1 MGAVQQRATGPWVIG
16 ALKTIRT
23 MAHSLKKDSG
33 MTSFPWTPSAPAEEW
48 LGAESH
54 MPNLKQELRKQNHQG
69 WDTSEL
75 VVAGALFTTGLTLG
89 SLAALWLTRLRRT
102 G

>member
-1 MGAVQQRATGPWVIG
+1 MVHVVE
-16 ALKTIRT
+16 
-23 MAHSLKKDSG
+23 KDSG
-33 MTSFPWTPSAPAEEW
+33 MNSISWTSSAPAEEW

-54 MPNLKQELRKQNHQG
+54 MPYLKQELRKQNHQG
-69 WDTSEL
+69 WDPSHL

-89 SLAALWLTRLRRT
+89 SLAALWLTRSRRN

>member
-1 MGAVQQRATGPWVIG
+1 
-16 ALKTIRT
+16 
-23 MAHSLKKDSG
+23 MAQLLEKDAG
-33 MTSFPWTPSAPAEEW
+33 MTSLPWTSSAPAEEW

-69 WDTSEL
+69 WDPSHL

-89 SLAALWLTRLRRT
+89 SLAALWLTRSRRN

>member
-1 MGAVQQRATGPWVIG
+1 MRRAVAR
-16 ALKTIRT
+16 L
-23 MAHSLKKDSG
+23 LEKDSG
-33 MTSFPWTPSAPAEEW
+33 MKSFPWTSSAPAEEW

-54 MPNLKQELRKQNHQG
+54 LPNLKQELRKQNHQG
-69 WDTSEL
+69 WETSEL

-89 SLAALWLTRLRRT
+89 SLTALWLTRLRRT

>member
-1 MGAVQQRATGPWVIG
+1 MS
-16 ALKTIRT
+16 TIKRT
-23 MAHSLKKDSG
+23 VANLVEKDPG
-33 MTSFPWTPSAPAEEW
+33 MKSFAWTTSASADEW

-54 MPNLKQELRKQNHQG
+54 LPNLKHELRKQNDQG

-75 VVAGALFTTGLTLG
+75 MVAGALFTTGLTLG
-89 SLAALWLTRLRRT
+89 SLAALWLTRSRRN

>member
-1 MGAVQQRATGPWVIG
+1 
-16 ALKTIRT
+16 
-23 MAHSLKKDSG
+23 MAHLLEKDSR
-33 MTSFPWTPSAPAEEW
+33 MKSFPWTSSAPAEEW

-54 MPNLKQELRKQNHQG
+54 MPYLKQELRKQNHQG
-69 WDTSEL
+69 WDASHL

-89 SLAALWLTRLRRT
+89 SLAALWLTRSRRT

>member
-1 MGAVQQRATGPWVIG
+1 M
-16 ALKTIRT
+16 KT
-23 MAHSLKKDSG
+23 
-33 MTSFPWTPSAPAEEW
+33 FPWTSSGPADEW

-54 MPNLKQELRKQNHQG
+54 LPNLKQELRKQNDRS
-69 WDTSEL
+69 WEASEI

-89 SLAALWLTRLRRT
+89 SLAALWLTRERRT

>member
-1 MGAVQQRATGPWVIG
+1 
-16 ALKTIRT
+16 
-23 MAHSLKKDSG
+23 MAHSFKKDSG
-33 MTSFPWTPSAPAEEW
+33 MKSFPWTPSAPAEEW

>member
-1 MGAVQQRATGPWVIG
+1 
-16 ALKTIRT
+16 
-23 MAHSLKKDSG
+23 MAQLLEKDAGMASL
-33 MTSFPWTPSAPAEEW
+33 PWTSSAPAEEW

-69 WDTSEL
+69 WDPSHL

-89 SLAALWLTRLRRT
+89 SLAALWLTRSRRN

>member
-1 MGAVQQRATGPWVIG
+1 MKGY
-16 ALKTIRT
+16 
-23 MAHSLKKDSG
+23 
-33 MTSFPWTPSAPAEEW
+33 PWTPSAAAEEW

-54 MPNLKQELRKQNHQG
+54 LPNLKQELRKQNHQG
-69 WDTSEL
+69 WEASEL

-89 SLAALWLTRLRRT
+89 SLAALWLTRSRRN

>member
-1 MGAVQQRATGPWVIG
+1 MRRAVAQ
-16 ALKTIRT
+16 L
-23 MAHSLKKDSG
+23 LEKDSG
-33 MTSFPWTPSAPAEEW
+33 MKSFSWTSSAPAEEW

-54 MPNLKQELRKQNHQG
+54 LPNLKQELRKQNHQG

-89 SLAALWLTRLRRT
+89 SLAALWLTRSRRNA
-102 G
+102 

>member
-1 MGAVQQRATGPWVIG
+1 
-16 ALKTIRT
+16 L
-23 MAHSLKKDSG
+23 LEKDTRMKG
-33 MTSFPWTPSAPAEEW
+33 YPWTSSAAAEEW

-54 MPNLKQELRKQNHQG
+54 LPNLKQELRKQNHQG
-69 WDTSEL
+69 WNTSEL

-89 SLAALWLTRLRRT
+89 GLAALWLTRSRWN

>member
-1 MGAVQQRATGPWVIG
+1 
-16 ALKTIRT
+16 
-23 MAHSLKKDSG
+23 MAHVLEKDSG
-33 MTSFPWTPSAPAEEW
+33 MKSFPWTSSAPAEEW

-54 MPNLKQELRKQNHQG
+54 MPYLKQELRRQNHQG
-69 WDTSEL
+69 WEPSHL

-89 SLAALWLTRLRRT
+89 SLAALWLTRARRT

>member
-1 MGAVQQRATGPWVIG
+1 
-16 ALKTIRT
+16 
-23 MAHSLKKDSG
+23 MAQLMEKESG
-33 MTSFPWTPSAPAEEW
+33 MKSFAWTSAPAEEW

-54 MPNLKQELRKQNHQG
+54 LPNLKQELRKQNHQG
-69 WDTSEL
+69 WDTSDL

-89 SLAALWLTRLRRT
+89 SLAALWFTRSHRN

>member
-1 MGAVQQRATGPWVIG
+1 MLETM
-16 ALKTIRT
+16 IR
-23 MAHSLKKDSG
+23 SVEQLLEKDSG
-33 MTSFPWTPSAPAEEW
+33 MKSFPWTSSAPGEDW

-54 MPNLKQELRKQNHQG
+54 MPNLKQELRKQNQQG
-69 WDTSEL
+69 WDLSEI

-89 SLAALWLTRLRRT
+89 SLAALWLTRPRRT

>member
-1 MGAVQQRATGPWVIG
+1 MTRTLTQQE
-16 ALKTIRT
+16 KE
-23 MAHSLKKDSG
+23 SG
-33 MTSFPWTPSAPAEEW
+33 MKNFPWTSSSSAEEW

-54 MPNLKQELRKQNHQG
+54 LPNLKQELRKQSQKA
-69 WDTSEL
+69 WDLTEL

-89 SLAALWLTRLRRT
+89 SLAALWLTRERRAA

>member
-1 MGAVQQRATGPWVIG
+1 
-16 ALKTIRT
+16 
-23 MAHSLKKDSG
+23 
-33 MTSFPWTPSAPAEEW
+33 
-48 LGAESH
+48 

-75 VVAGALFTTGLTLG
+75 VVAGVLFSTGLTLG

>member
-1 MGAVQQRATGPWVIG
+1 
-16 ALKTIRT
+16 
-23 MAHSLKKDSG
+23 MARISEKDSG
-33 MTSFPWTPSAPAEEW
+33 MKSFASASSAPAEEW

-54 MPNLKQELRKQNHQG
+54 LPNLKQELRKQNHQG

-89 SLAALWLTRLRRT
+89 SLAALWLTRSRRT
-102 G
+102 D

>member
-1 MGAVQQRATGPWVIG
+1 MIPPVTE
-16 ALKTIRT
+16 L
-23 MAHSLKKDSG
+23 LEKDARMKG
-33 MTSFPWTPSAPAEEW
+33 YPWTSSAPAEEW

-54 MPNLKQELRKQNHQG
+54 LPNLNQELRKQNHQG
-69 WDTSEL
+69 WETSEL

-89 SLAALWLTRLRRT
+89 SLAALWLTRSRRN

>member
-1 MGAVQQRATGPWVIG
+1 M
-16 ALKTIRT
+16 K
-23 MAHSLKKDSG
+23 H
-33 MTSFPWTPSAPAEEW
+33 FPWTSSAPADEW

-69 WDTSEL
+69 WDAFDI

-89 SLAALWLTRLRRT
+89 SLAAVWLTRSRRP

>member
-1 MGAVQQRATGPWVIG
+1 
-16 ALKTIRT
+16 
-23 MAHSLKKDSG
+23 MAHLLEKDAG
-33 MTSFPWTPSAPAEEW
+33 MTRLPWTSSPPAEEW

-54 MPNLKQELRKQNHQG
+54 MPYLKQELRKQNHQG
-69 WDTSEL
+69 WDPSHL

-89 SLAALWLTRLRRT
+89 SLAALWLTRSRRN